1 MRTREFESLV
11 KKRCRSGDFT
21 FPQALDFFHDLLH
34 FRDPP
39 PSIIT
44 FNILFTSMVRMGNLS
59 SHYPTILSLFNRL
72 ARPHPPA
79 ISPDACTYCIC
90 IDCCTRVNQV
100 DLGFVLLGRF
110 LKDKRAPDPMVFN
123 PLLKGLCR
131 NNRIAEAAAMLFDKM
146 PNLGCPPDLISY
158 TTLIKGYSSAG
169 KTSSATEL
177 LQKMIG
183 EPGEFKVDA
192 VAFSTVIDGL
202 CKEGSLSKAF
212 DLFEQMHSL
221 GVLPDTVTYSTLIN
235 GLCKQGAIEKALQLL
250 DRMASKGLEPDIVT
264 YTTLVDGL
272 CKKGLLE
279 NPGKLLQYI
288 IYKGNKP
295 NVVTYTAVIDALCK
309 NEEIEKAEELLNDM
323 TSRGVQPN
331 VVTYSTIMDGLC
343 KMKKLENAM
352 HWLDEMVSKGV
363 SPDIVTYNIVMNA
376 LCKEG
381 ETDKVEE
388 LLDDMISRGVQA
400 NVVTYATLLV
410 RFCKM
415 KELEN
420 AKKCMRQMVSKG
432 ISPDVVT
439 WNIFIDA
446 FFTTDDVMD
455 ILINMVLNY
464 GAQDNLAYISLI
476 KAYAKR
482 GNIDEAMRV
491 LKRLKQ
497 EGLKPDIDAYSPI
510 HEMLIDMGR
519 VDDAKDLIAQMNEK
533 KADG

>member
-21 FPQALDFFHDLLH
+21 FPEALHFFHDLLH

-44 FNILFTSMVRMGNLS
+44 FNFLFASMVRMGNLP
-59 SHYPTILSLFNRL
+59 SHYPTILSLFNPL
-72 ARPHPPA
+72 ARPHPRA

-110 LKDKRAPDPMVFN
+110 LKDKRAPDTSVFN
-123 PLLKGLCR
+123 PLLKCLCR

-146 PNLGCPPDLISY
+146 PNLGCPPNLISY
-158 TTLIKGYSSAG
+158 NTLIKGYCSAG

-177 LQKMIG
+177 LEKMIG
-183 EPGEFKVDA
+183 ESDHHKPNVIT
-192 VAFSTVIDGL
+192 FSTVIDGL

-221 GVLPDTVTYSTLIN
+221 GVLPNTITYNTLIN
-235 GLCKQGAIEKALQLL
+235 GLCKQGPIEKALVLL
-250 DRMASKGLEPDIVT
+250 NHMASKGLEPDIVT

-288 IYKGNKP
+288 IYKGHKP
-295 NVVTYTAVIDALCK
+295 NVVTYNAVIDALCK

-323 TSRGVQPN
+323 TSRGVQPDVAIYN
-331 VVTYSTIMDGLC
+331 TLMDGLC
-343 KMKKLENAM
+343 KINKLENAM
-352 HWLDEMVSKGV
+352 NWLDKMDSNGV
-363 SPDIVTYNIVMNA
+363 SPNIVTYTIFMNA

-388 LLDDMISRGVQA
+388 LLDDMISRGVQP
-400 NVVTYATLLV
+400 NVVTYTTLLV
-410 RFCKM
+410 GFCKM
-415 KELEN
+415 KELESV
-420 AKKCMRQMVSKG
+420 KKCLREMVSRA
-432 ISPDVVT
+432 IPPSIVT
-439 WNIFIDA
+439 WNIIIDA
-446 FFTTDDVMD
+446 FCSTDDAMN
-455 ILINMVLNY
+455 ILVSMVLNH
-464 GAQDNLAYISLI
+464 GAQGNSACISLI
-476 KAYAKR
+476 KAYVKR
-482 GNIDEAMRV
+482 GNIDEAMSV
-491 LKRLKQ
+491 LKRMKQ
-497 EGLKPDIDAYSPI
+497 AGLKPDIDAYSPI
-510 HEMLIDMGR
+510 KEMLLEMGR
-519 VDDAKDLIAQMNEK
+519 ADDAKDLMAQMSEK
-533 KADG
+533 KADD